1 MNTVSHWTFH
11 LLISNCLEIKKA
23 KSDDEQYR
31 TQKYVTNSI
40 ELSSNLIEAGKF
52 GDARQV
58 LNRCIEFISD
68 EIKQP
73 DYIHMFKINNGLAF
87 LENSQE
93 NV

>member
-1 MNTVSHWTFH
+1 M
-11 LLISNCLEIKKA
+11 
-23 KSDDEQYR
+23 
-31 TQKYVTNSI
+31 
-40 ELSSNLIEAGKF
+40 EAGKF

-73 DYIHMFKINNGLAF
+73 YYIHMFKINNGLAF